1 MFKLT
6 QPVDRVQ
13 SISDYVHEFVLE
25 AVKKSVENYEI
36 IFYNLVKN
44 QGGRVEI
51 KVEDLE
57 IGKVSVSYDQVGR
70 KYILE
75 IGD

>member
-6 QPVDRVQ
+6 QPVDREQ
-13 SISDYVHEFVLE
+13 SVGEYLHEIVLQ
-25 AVKKSVENYEI
+25 AVRRSTENYEI
-36 IFYNLVKN
+36 ILYNLIKN

-51 KVEDLE
+51 KIEDLE
-57 IGKVSVSYDQVGR
+57 IGNVKVSYDQVDR